1 MGKKSKRTKRKSE
14 LKIIFFIILVA
25 AALFIVSTYAW
36 FSTQRNVSITNLSGT
51 VEVAEGL
58 EISLDAKRWF
68 NEIVLGDGEEE
79 MSIIDDAYEGHNN
92 IIPSE
97 MMPVSTLGKMET
109 ATMTDLQ
116 FLRGKLSNTKELSG
130 VKAVVSDQSV
140 TDSEDITFGGYIA
153 FDLFLKNSSNMNKTY
168 DELQLNYDSQ
178 VKIMESSEKDD
189 NGQAVDKSYTGL
201 QNTVRVG
208 FARYGAGALDAQGG
222 TASGTADVTEQ
233 VVDNI
238 LNYTG
243 AKAKTGGN
251 KVYLTD
257 AAIWEPNSNNHVD
270 MIVSSNNYITWA
282 DAMAKKIFKDSNAT
296 AKTPFTNNTQMPTF
310 ALNKSSIDKDI
321 DDIYIWNGTEA
332 ALSEQMVIQTTAK
345 SANDYTVAEGVKN
358 LISTAS
364 TSYDSSGLKN
374 FTIPANTICRL
385 RVYVWLEGQDVDC
398 INYASHGGGV
408 TVNIGLVK
416 GEDEGLPEKQS

>member
-68 NEIVLGDGEEE
+68 NEIVLGSGEDE

-97 MMPVSTLGKMET
+97 MMPVSTLGKIET
-109 ATMTDLQ
+109 QTMTDLQ
-116 FLRGKLSNTKELSG
+116 FLRGKLSNTRELSG
-130 VKAVVSDQSV
+130 IKAVVNDQSV

-153 FDLFLKNSSNMNKTY
+153 FDLFLKNSSNMNRTF

-178 VKIMESSEKDD
+178 VKIMESSEKGDD
-189 NGQAVDKSYTGL
+189 GQPIDKSYTGL

-208 FARYGAGALDAQGG
+208 FARYGEGTLDEQTR
-222 TASGTADVTEQ
+222 TAYGTADVTEQ
-233 VVDNI
+233 VVENI
-238 LNYTG
+238 LKYTG
-243 AKAKTGGN
+243 AKEGGDR
-251 KVYLTD
+251 VYLTD

-270 MIVSSNNYITWA
+270 TIVSSNNYITWS
-282 DAMAKKIFKDSNAT
+282 DSMAKKIFGST
-296 AKTPFTNNTQMPTF
+296 ANSKTLFTNDTQMPTF
-310 ALNKSSIDKDI
+310 ALNKLAIDKDI
-321 DDIYIWNGTEA
+321 DDIFIWDGNET

-345 SANDYTVAEGVKN
+345 SADDFTVAEGVKN

-364 TSYDSSGLKN
+364 TAYEGSGRKN
-374 FTIPANTICRL
+374 FTIPANTICRI

-398 INYASHGGGV
+398 VNYASHGGGV

-416 GEDEGLPEKQS
+416 GEEEGWPE

>member
-109 ATMTDLQ
+109 TTMTDLQ
-116 FLRGKLSNTKELSG
+116 FLRGKLTNTKELSG
-130 VKAVVSDQSV
+130 VKAVVNDQSV
-140 TDSEDITFGGYIA
+140 TDPEDITFGGYIA

-178 VKIMESSEKDD
+178 VKIMESSEKGAD
-189 NGQAVDKSYTGL
+189 GQPVDKSYTGL

-208 FARYGAGALDAQGG
+208 FARYGEGELDAQGG
-222 TASGTADVTEQ
+222 TANGTADVTEQ

-243 AKAKTGGN
+243 AKTGGN

-257 AAIWEPNSNNHVD
+257 AAIWEPNSNSHVD
-270 MIVSSNNYITWA
+270 MIVSSNNYITWS
-282 DAMAKKIFKDSNAT
+282 DSMAKKIFGAAGT
-296 AKTPFTNNTQMPTF
+296 AKTQFTNDTQMPTF
-310 ALNKSSIDKDI
+310 ALSKASIDKEI
-321 DDIYIWNGTEA
+321 DDIYIWDGSET
-332 ALSEQMVIQTTAK
+332 ALVEQMVIQTTAK

-358 LISTAS
+358 LISTSS
-364 TSYDSSGLKN
+364 TSQRTTN

-416 GEDEGLPEKQS
+416 GEEEGIPQQ

>member
-109 ATMTDLQ
+109 TTMTDLQ
-116 FLRGKLSNTKELSG
+116 FLRGKLTNTKELSG
-130 VKAVVSDQSV
+130 VKAVVNDQSV
-140 TDSEDITFGGYIA
+140 TDPEDITFGGYIA

-178 VKIMESSEKDD
+178 VKIMESSEKGAD
-189 NGQAVDKSYTGL
+189 GQPVDKSYTGL

-208 FARYGAGALDAQGG
+208 FARYGAGELDAQGG

-243 AKAKTGGN
+243 AKTGGN

-257 AAIWEPNSNNHVD
+257 AAIWEPNSNSHVD
-270 MIVSSNNYITWA
+270 MIVSSNNYITWS
-282 DAMAKKIFKDSNAT
+282 DSMAKKIFGAAGT
-296 AKTPFTNNTQMPTF
+296 AKTQFTNDTQMPTF
-310 ALNKSSIDKDI
+310 ALSKASIDKEI
-321 DDIYIWNGTEA
+321 DDIYIWDGSET
-332 ALSEQMVIQTTAK
+332 ALVEQMVIQTTAK

-358 LISTAS
+358 LISTSS
-364 TSYDSSGLKN
+364 TSQRTTN

-416 GEDEGLPEKQS
+416 GEEEGIPQQ

>member
-109 ATMTDLQ
+109 TTMTDLQ
-116 FLRGKLSNTKELSG
+116 FLRGKLTNTKELSG
-130 VKAVVSDQSV
+130 VKAVVNDQSV
-140 TDSEDITFGGYIA
+140 TDPEDITFGGYIA

-178 VKIMESSEKDD
+178 VKIMESSEKGAD
-189 NGQAVDKSYTGL
+189 GQPVDKSYTGL

-208 FARYGAGALDAQGG
+208 FARYGAGELDAQGG
-222 TASGTADVTEQ
+222 TANGTADVTEQ

-243 AKAKTGGN
+243 AKTGGN

-257 AAIWEPNSNNHVD
+257 AAIWEPNSNSHVD
-270 MIVSSNNYITWA
+270 MIVSSNNYITWS
-282 DAMAKKIFKDSNAT
+282 DSMAKKIFGAEGT
-296 AKTPFTNNTQMPTF
+296 AKTQFTNDTQMPTF
-310 ALNKSSIDKDI
+310 ALSKASIDKEI
-321 DDIYIWNGTEA
+321 DDIYIWDGSET
-332 ALSEQMVIQTTAK
+332 ALVEQMVIQTTAK

-358 LISTAS
+358 LISTSS
-364 TSYDSSGLKN
+364 TSQRTTN

-416 GEDEGLPEKQS
+416 GEEEGIPQQ

>member
-68 NEIVLGDGEEE
+68 NEIVLGDGEDE

-109 ATMTDLQ
+109 TTMTDLQ
-116 FLRGKLSNTKELSG
+116 FLRGKLTNTKELSG
-130 VKAVVSDQSV
+130 VKAVVNDQSV

-178 VKIMESSEKDD
+178 VKIMESSEKGAD
-189 NGQAVDKSYTGL
+189 GQPVDKSYTGL

-208 FARYGAGALDAQGG
+208 FARYGAGELDAQGG

-243 AKAKTGGN
+243 AKTGGN

-257 AAIWEPNSNNHVD
+257 AAIWEPNSNSHVD
-270 MIVSSNNYITWA
+270 MIVSSNNYITWS
-282 DAMAKKIFKDSNAT
+282 DSMAKKIFGAAGT
-296 AKTPFTNNTQMPTF
+296 AKTQFTNDTQMPTF
-310 ALNKSSIDKDI
+310 ALSKASIDKEI
-321 DDIYIWNGTEA
+321 DDIYIWDGSET
-332 ALSEQMVIQTTAK
+332 ALVEQMVIQTTAK

-358 LISTAS
+358 LISTSS
-364 TSYDSSGLKN
+364 TSQRTTN

-416 GEDEGLPEKQS
+416 GEEEGIPQQ

>member
-1 MGKKSKRTKRKSE
+1 
-14 LKIIFFIILVA
+14 
-25 AALFIVSTYAW
+25 
-36 FSTQRNVSITNLSGT
+36 
-51 VEVAEGL
+51 
-58 EISLDAKRWF
+58 
-68 NEIVLGDGEEE
+68 
-79 MSIIDDAYEGHNN
+79 
-92 IIPSE
+92 
-97 MMPVSTLGKMET
+97 
-109 ATMTDLQ
+109 
-116 FLRGKLSNTKELSG
+116 
-130 VKAVVSDQSV
+130 
-140 TDSEDITFGGYIA
+140 
-153 FDLFLKNSSNMNKTY
+153 
-168 DELQLNYDSQ
+168 
-178 VKIMESSEKDD
+178 
-189 NGQAVDKSYTGL
+189 
-201 QNTVRVG
+201 
-208 FARYGAGALDAQGG
+208 
-222 TASGTADVTEQ
+222 
-233 VVDNI
+233 
-238 LNYTG
+238 
-243 AKAKTGGN
+243 
-251 KVYLTD
+251 
-257 AAIWEPNSNNHVD
+257 

-321 DDIYIWNGTEA
+321 DDIYIWNGTEG

>member
-109 ATMTDLQ
+109 TTMTDLQ
-116 FLRGKLSNTKELSG
+116 FLRGKLTNTKELSG
-130 VKAVVSDQSV
+130 VKAVVNDQSV
-140 TDSEDITFGGYIA
+140 TDPEDITFGGYIA

-178 VKIMESSEKDD
+178 VKIMESSEKGAD
-189 NGQAVDKSYTGL
+189 GQPVDKSYTGL

-208 FARYGAGALDAQGG
+208 FARYGAGELDAQGG
-222 TASGTADVTEQ
+222 TANGTADVTEQ

-243 AKAKTGGN
+243 AKAGGN

-257 AAIWEPNSNNHVD
+257 AAIWEPNSNSHVD
-270 MIVSSNNYITWA
+270 MIVSSNNYITWS
-282 DAMAKKIFKDSNAT
+282 DSMAKKIFGAAGT
-296 AKTPFTNNTQMPTF
+296 AKTQFTNDTQMPTF
-310 ALNKSSIDKDI
+310 ALSKASIDKEI
-321 DDIYIWNGTEA
+321 DDIYIWDGSET
-332 ALSEQMVIQTTAK
+332 ALVEQMVIQTTEK

-358 LISTAS
+358 LISTSS
-364 TSYDSSGLKN
+364 TSQRTTN

-416 GEDEGLPEKQS
+416 GEEEGIPQQ

>member
-68 NEIVLGDGEEE
+68 NEIVLGDGEDE

-257 AAIWEPNSNNHVD
+257 AAIWEPNSNSHVD
-270 MIVSSNNYITWA
+270 MIVSSNNYITWS
-282 DAMAKKIFKDSNAT
+282 DSMAKKIFGAAGT
-296 AKTPFTNNTQMPTF
+296 AKTQFTNDTQMPTF
-310 ALNKSSIDKDI
+310 ALSKASIDKEI
-321 DDIYIWNGTEA
+321 DDIYIWDGSET
-332 ALSEQMVIQTTAK
+332 ALVEQMVIQTTAK

-358 LISTAS
+358 LISTSS
-364 TSYDSSGLKN
+364 TSQRTTN

-416 GEDEGLPEKQS
+416 GEEEGIPQQ

>member
-109 ATMTDLQ
+109 TTMTDLQ
-116 FLRGKLSNTKELSG
+116 FLRGKLTNTKELSG
-130 VKAVVSDQSV
+130 VKAVVNDQSV
-140 TDSEDITFGGYIA
+140 TDPEDITFGGYIA

-178 VKIMESSEKDD
+178 VKIMESSEKGAD
-189 NGQAVDKSYTGL
+189 GQPVDKSYTGL

-208 FARYGAGALDAQGG
+208 FARYGAGELDAQGG
-222 TASGTADVTEQ
+222 TANGTADVTEQ

-243 AKAKTGGN
+243 AKTGGN

-257 AAIWEPNSNNHVD
+257 AAIWEPNSNSHVD
-270 MIVSSNNYITWA
+270 MIVSSNNYITWS
-282 DAMAKKIFKDSNAT
+282 DSMAKKIFGAAGT
-296 AKTPFTNNTQMPTF
+296 AKTQFTNDTQMPTF
-310 ALNKSSIDKDI
+310 ALSKASIDKEI
-321 DDIYIWNGTEA
+321 DDIYIWDGSET
-332 ALSEQMVIQTTAK
+332 ALVEQMVIQTTAK

-358 LISTAS
+358 LISTSS
-364 TSYDSSGLKN
+364 TSQRTTN

-416 GEDEGLPEKQS
+416 GEEEGIPQQ

>member
-68 NEIVLGDGEEE
+68 NEIVLGDGEDE

-109 ATMTDLQ
+109 TTMTDLQ
-116 FLRGKLSNTKELSG
+116 FLRGKLSNTKELSD
-130 VKAVVSDQSV
+130 VTAVVSDKSI
-140 TDSEDITFGGYIA
+140 TDSEDLTFGGYIA
-153 FDLFLKNSSNMNKTY
+153 FDLFLKNSSSMNKTY

-189 NGQAVDKSYTGL
+189 NGQPVDKSYTGL

-222 TASGTADVTEQ
+222 TAAGTADVTEQ

-238 LNYTG
+238 LKYTG
-243 AKAKTGGN
+243 AKAGGN

-270 MIVSSNNYITWA
+270 TIVSSNNYITWS
-282 DAMAKKIFKDSNAT
+282 DSMAMEIFGDSGT

-321 DDIYIWNGTEA
+321 DDIYIWNGTET

-364 TSYDSSGLKN
+364 TSYDKSGIKN

-416 GEDEGLPEKQS
+416 GEEEGLPKKQS